1 MYQALYRQYRPKDFH
16 EVLGQKHITI
26 TLENQIQ
33 NDNISHAYLFSGTRG
48 TGKTST
54 AKIFS
59 RAVNCLNPKDGNPC
73 NECEICKGIIDG
85 SIMDIMEMDAASNNS
100 VEDIRD
106 LREKVIYPPSRAKY
120 KVYIIDEVHMLSKS
134 AFNALLKTLEEPPK
148 HLIFILAT
156 TEAEKLPQTILSR
169 CQRFDFKRVSTGDII
184 KNMKNISEKMAIK
197 VDDRV
202 FNLIARSA
210 DGAMRDALSLLDQC
224 LSFSGEKLEYED
236 AINILGITNQDLV
249 LDLTDN
255 LIGKD
260 LEKALG
266 QIDGIVQDGKDITQ
280 FIKDIIYHFRNL
292 MITKTSKDPSKLIEI
307 DEESMEGYLSQVK
320 AVNLNFILRALEIL
334 TAAEEKA
341 KWSSQPRI
349 ILEMGI
355 IQIVKL
361 DEEFSLEERIKKL
374 EMGIRPL
381 GQNIKTEKPKEEF
394 KKPQIQIEKEI
405 FVEAEVEK
413 VEGKKVEEAKDQV
426 LVKEEKTLYK
436 DLDETSESL
445 ESLDVGKIESNWDK
459 VTQTIK
465 AQNMRL
471 YALQIGR
478 AHV

>member
-1 MYQALYRQYRPKDFH
+1 
-16 EVLGQKHITI
+16 
-26 TLENQIQ
+26 
-33 NDNISHAYLFSGTRG
+33 
-48 TGKTST
+48 
-54 AKIFS
+54 
-59 RAVNCLNPKDGNPC
+59 
-73 NECEICKGIIDG
+73 
-85 SIMDIMEMDAASNNS
+85 
-100 VEDIRD
+100 
-106 LREKVIYPPSRAKY
+106 
-120 KVYIIDEVHMLSKS
+120 
-134 AFNALLKTLEEPPK
+134 
-148 HLIFILAT
+148 
-156 TEAEKLPQTILSR
+156 
-169 CQRFDFKRVSTGDII
+169 
-184 KNMKNISEKMAIK
+184 
-197 VDDRV
+197 
-202 FNLIARSA
+202 
-210 DGAMRDALSLLDQC
+210 
-224 LSFSGEKLEYED
+224 
-236 AINILGITNQDLV
+236 
-249 LDLTDN
+249 
-255 LIGKD
+255 
-260 LEKALG
+260 
-266 QIDGIVQDGKDITQ
+266 
-280 FIKDIIYHFRNL
+280 
-292 MITKTSKDPSKLIEI
+292 MITKTSKDPRELIEI
-307 DEESMEGYLSQVK
+307 DEESMEGYLRQVK

-471 YALQIGR
+471 YALLIEGSPIKYDNGLLTIGYKMPYGFHKEAMNSPQNKDFVESILTEYFKR
-478 AHV
+478 DIEIKLVMVEKKSDSLEDLKKNKDNAIKEVTDFFGKDIVEIK